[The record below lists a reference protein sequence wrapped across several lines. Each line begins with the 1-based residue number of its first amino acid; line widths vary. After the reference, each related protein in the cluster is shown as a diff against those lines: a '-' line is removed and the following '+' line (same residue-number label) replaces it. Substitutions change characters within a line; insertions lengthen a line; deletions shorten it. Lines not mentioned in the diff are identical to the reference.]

1 MRNLP
6 QKAIKR
12 ISAAILAFLSVA
24 SIFTAVIAAS
34 TALSA
39 HTDLTGEGL
48 FGAKAAFANSA
59 QRYYEGVDS
68 GGVAIRYKGGLVSV
82 KSEELTF
89 DIYNE
94 QSKNYYPQGSN
105 FGKVTAKYEFLN
117 EGETAAK
124 VGFLFPIGATAIY
137 GVRRSFPESV
147 VKRNGEE
154 IPSTLRH
161 SYYRKAYSENRSFD
175 VTEAVKYLSDE
186 LVADEFYT
194 PDLKVYKCDYAIKGI
209 DYPDVKALRVDWSG
223 RDVRTIMPTSG
234 SLEKDG
240 ERAIVNI
247 WLESEKVTIYFLG
260 EPCADFTSLLSFFTK
275 DYGKG
280 SSEINASV
288 TLIET
293 KETTFGE
300 LVDGVR
306 HLRKMTEVSANDWFN
321 AVLYSS
327 LAFSENTSGSHVV
340 PSIERG
346 LIDYTSLDVSGLLY
360 RWYEYELDFAA
371 GETVTNEVVAMLYPS
386 ADMYFEPA
394 KYSFTYLL
402 SPAKT
407 WMSFENLTV
416 KINTDMFLTDVNSSD
431 DKKISVAAKSLVR
444 TETGYEASF
453 DKLPDGELVFTLCAS
468 ENPEYRRWNEGWGT
482 VGIILIVLMFVSG
495 VVILAPIVTGVV
507 LVVIYNK
514 NRKKIREAE
523 AAEKAKTEN
532 VTERVTEN
540 ADETKD
546 KAE

>member
-39 HTDLTGEGL
+39 HTASTGEGL

-124 VGFLFPIGATAIY
+124 VGLLFPFGFRPSY
-137 GVRRSFPESV
+137 GYEKLPETVYSV
-147 VKRNGEE
+147 KKNGKE
-154 IPSTLRH
+154 IQKSIRH
-161 SYYRKAYSENRSFD
+161 SYKYRYSDFD
-175 VTEAVKYLSDE
+175 LETDAE
-186 LVADEFYT
+186 LLIDGYVEDEFYS
-194 PDLKVYKCDYAIKGI
+194 PELKLFKRVYRVSEEAAQNAVFTFSLKPSEKRSIICDAKTITSKYGTSVYA
-209 DYPDVKALRVDWSG
+209 G
-223 RDVRTIMPTSG
+223 RI
-234 SLEKDG
+234 KDG
-240 ERAIVNI
+240 YFTV
-247 WLESEKVTIYFLG
+247 YFLG
-260 EPCADFTSLLSFFTK
+260 EDRDDFDAGVQVYKTADAGDT
-275 DYGKG
+275 DR
-280 SSEINASV
+280 
-288 TLIET
+288 IET
-293 KETTFGE
+293 SIIPYQRTETTFGE
-300 LVDGVR
+300 FVDR
-306 HLRKMTEVSANDWFN
+306 ERTESNAYEVSQEDWYN
-321 AVLYSS
+321 AVIYSVY
-327 LAFSENTSGSHVV
+327 LSG
-340 PSIERG
+340 G
-346 LIDYTSLDVSGLLY
+346 SGLLSPY
-360 RWYEYELDFAA
+360 SFNVKDELFRWYEYELDFGA
-371 GETVTNEVVAMLYPS
+371 GETVTNEVVAPLYPS
-386 ADMYFEPA
+386 VNFYFEPA

-431 DKKISVAAKSLVR
+431 DKKISAAAKSLVR

-453 DKLPDGELVFTLCAS
+453 DKLPEGELVFTLCAS

-540 ADETKD
+540 ADETED
-546 KAE
+546 KKE